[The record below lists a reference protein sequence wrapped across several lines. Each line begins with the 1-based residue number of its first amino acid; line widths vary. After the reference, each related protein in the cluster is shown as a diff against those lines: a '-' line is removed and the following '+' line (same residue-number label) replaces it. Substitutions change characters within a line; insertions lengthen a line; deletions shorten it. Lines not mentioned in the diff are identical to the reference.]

1 MVHKLPIHFGKDKT
15 KSVLFK
21 IGNYSNLSLTITR
34 NENVIK
40 QQSVVEYLCCLLD
53 DNVLQETMARMVLK
67 G

>member
-15 KSVLFK
+15 KSMLFK
-21 IGNYSNLSLTITR
+21 RGNYSNLSSTITR

-53 DNVLQETMARMVLK
+53 DNVSRETMARIVLK